1 MNDPRIVSTADAP
14 AAIGP
19 YSQAVAYGG
28 LVYCSGQIALDPAG
42 GEIVAG
48 GVAEQTRQV
57 FQNLTNV
64 LEAAGTSLDRALK
77 MTVYLKS
84 MDDFAAMNEVYGT
97 FFSGESPPARATVE
111 VSRLP
116 KDVDVEID
124 CVAALRS

>member
-28 LVYCSGQIALDPAG
+28 LVYCSGQIALDPAS
-42 GEIVAG
+42 GEIIAG
-48 GVAEQTRQV
+48 GVPEQTRRV

-97 FFSGESPPARATVE
+97 YFPGDSPPARATVE

>member
-1 MNDPRIVSTADAP
+1 MEDPRIVSTADAP

-19 YSQAVAYGG
+19 YSQAVAYDG
-28 LVYCSGQIALDPAG
+28 LVYCSGQIALDPAS
-42 GEIVAG
+42 GELVGG
-48 GVAEQTRQV
+48 GVAEQTHRV

-84 MDDFAAMNEVYGT
+84 MDDFGAMNEVYGT
-97 FFSGESPPARATVE
+97 YFSGDAPPARATVE

-124 CVAALRS
+124 CIAALRT